1 MNIKKKKSALI
12 MMLSTLLATTGCSD
26 INTNVDYKNNA
37 YEKIEEFMDSSV
49 FYQDTHAGDTNE
61 EFYSPFYDQYLNS
74 FINYMNEDQY
84 NTFMEMVK
92 DVDES
97 ERYEFPVIYSSLTS
111 IMGEENDFGHG
122 FYYAFNTRII
132 YESLFPAY
140 TFNDD
145 TFTHVNT
152 LRDIVNNDESFYKS
166 LFSRDI
172 NKLID
177 CIMENTNFEDRA
189 LVEEMFL
196 KFDLYVDKLEGN
208 TYMDQKIKEEAASR
222 IQEIMNKLVASK
234 CASNQEY
241 AKTFYGRMLKSSRYY
256 GNNELSLTRYLI
268 EDTFDLTKEKNNTY
282 LSITLPN
289 EYYFSHK
296 ILDDVME
303 EKLINVIEK
312 EITDGEHDM
321 LSLLSLLIKEDT
333 LDSIRDTPPSD
344 IRKYIYDDLH
354 QFFQD
359 ENEFNEFC
367 LRLNNGAASSLNEY
381 FKIFK
386 SRIKEEGITM
396 LDFMR
401 YYSLV
406 ELNKSHTYNHYEFYD
421 DAAHM
426 TYDELQELK
435 PEEYEDIAYNY
446 PENYFLGSISYSE
459 EFASIEDILSQN
471 DLGFYNIYSSS
482 KTINWYTGSIDFDNL
497 DDILVLSELVEPQS
511 IAYDGNNFIFY
522 ECPSGYENGKVVDSF
537 LNIDNELTIR
547 EQPGFSTTMINPT
560 TGDEMSIYLVGMNVE
575 IENYSPLRFI
585 TEYSNVL
592 NKEDTKKL
600 TYEVTYE

>member
-26 INTNVDYKNNA
+26 TNTNLDYQENA
-37 YEKIEEFMDSSV
+37 YEKVEEFMDSSA
-49 FYQDTHAGDTNE
+49 FYQDTHTRDTNE
-61 EFYSPFYDQYLNS
+61 EFYSPFYNHYLNA

-84 NTFMEMVK
+84 NTFMEMVQN
-92 DVDES
+92 VDES
-97 ERYEFPVIYSSLTS
+97 ERYEFPVIYSGLAN

-132 YESLFPAY
+132 FESLFPAY
-140 TFNDD
+140 IFRDD

-152 LRDIVNNDESFYKS
+152 LRDIVNNDEDFYKS

-172 NKLID
+172 NKLIV
-177 CIMENTNFEDRA
+177 CIMKNTSFEDRA
-189 LVEEMFL
+189 LVEEMIL
-196 KFDLYVDKLEGN
+196 KFDLYVDKIEGN

-222 IQEIMNKLVASK
+222 IQEIMNRLVTSK
-234 CASNQEY
+234 CESDKEY
-241 AKTFYGRMLKSSRYY
+241 AKSFYARMLKKSRYY
-256 GNNELSLTRYLI
+256 GNNELSITRYLI
-268 EDTFDLTKEKNNTY
+268 EDTFDLTKENDDAY
-282 LSITLPN
+282 LCITLPN
-289 EYYFSHK
+289 DYYFSNAT
-296 ILDDVME
+296 LEQVME
-303 EKLINVIEK
+303 EKLTSVIKK

-321 LSLLSLLIKEDT
+321 LSLLSLLVKEDT
-333 LDSIRDTPPSD
+333 LESICDADSSN
-344 IRKYIYDDLH
+344 IRKYIYDDLST
-354 QFFQD
+354 FFQD

-406 ELNKSHTYNHYEFYD
+406 ELNKEHTYNHYEFYE
-421 DAAHM
+421 DAEHM
-426 TYDELQELK
+426 TYEELQELK
-435 PEEYEDIAYNY
+435 PEEYENIAYNY
-446 PENYFLGSISYSE
+446 PENYFLGSISYHE

-471 DLGFYNIYSSS
+471 DLGFSNIYSSS
-482 KTINWYTGSIDFDNL
+482 QTIDWYTGSIDFDNL

-522 ECPSGYENGKVVDSF
+522 ECPSGYENGKVVDAF

-547 EQPGFSTTMINPT
+547 EQPGFSTTMVNPT